1 MGRILEY
8 TLILYLIYT
17 FIIKP
22 LMKISNNLR
31 DISEQ
36 RKPSKPNK
44 KEHKN
49 GEYIDY
55 EELK

>member
-22 LMKISNNLR
+22 LMKISNNLK
-31 DISEQ
+31 DITEQ
-36 RKPSKPNK
+36 RKPNTPSK
-44 KEHKN
+44 KEDKN

>member
-31 DISEQ
+31 DITEQ
-36 RKPSKPNK
+36 RKPSKSNK
-44 KEHKN
+44 KEDKN